1 MTAISDE
8 SPRVGI
14 ATWVGFCAMTFG
26 MFMAVLD
33 IQIVV
38 TSLPDIS
45 TALAIAP
52 DKMSWVQTAY
62 LIAEVIAI
70 PLTGLLTRALSL
82 RGLFVLALSVFTV
95 ASAGCA
101 ASSGFEILIVGR
113 VVQGFAGGVLI
124 PSVFSA
130 VFLLFPFRQQGAATT
145 LAGVMAVLAPTVGPL
160 VGGWITETYS
170 WHWLFLVNVLP
181 GIVAAILAHR
191 FLPREAG
198 EYSHVR
204 TIDTL
209 GLLLMAASLAALEI
223 GLKDAPKHGWG
234 SARVL
239 GLLALFV
246 TAGFAFVRRSLG
258 RRQPIVDLR
267 ALLDRNFAI
276 GCWLSF
282 TLGIGLYG
290 SVYLMPVFLGFVRE
304 HGALEIG
311 QIMLVTGLAQLVTAP
326 IAVELERRLDGR
338 LLMAGGFAL
347 FAAGLGLSAFQTW
360 ETDFD
365 EMLLPQILR
374 GSAIMFCLLPPTR
387 LALGRFAPERIA
399 DASGLFN
406 LMRNLGGAI
415 GLALIDT
422 VLFSRAPLHAEEIGQ
437 RLKAGDVSVAPL
449 VGLPPETVASAPTRV
464 IDAALIETVRPLV
477 ERAGLVGA
485 INDAWAMLALI
496 TALALLVLPF
506 VAVGSPRTRDERD
519 AVIPSAARDL

>member
-1 MTAISDE
+1 MTAE
-8 SPRVGI
+8 RAAG
-14 ATWVGFCAMTFG
+14 AGTWIGFSAMTLG

-38 TSLPDIS
+38 TSLPEIS
-45 TALAIAP
+45 EALSIEP
-52 DKMSWVQTAY
+52 DRMSWVQTAY

-70 PLTGLLTRALSL
+70 PLTGLLTRVLSL
-82 RGLFVLALSVFTV
+82 RRLFAGALTLFTV
-95 ASAGCA
+95 ASAACA
-101 ASSGFEILIVGR
+101 ASSGFETLIASR
-113 VVQGFAGGVLI
+113 IVQGFAGGVLI

-130 VFLLFPFRQQGAATT
+130 VFLLFPFRQQGIATT

-160 VGGWITETYS
+160 VGGWITQTWS
-170 WHWLFLVNVLP
+170 WHWLFLVNVAP
-181 GIVAAILAHR
+181 GIAAAAVAAA

-198 EYSHVR
+198 EYTHAR
-204 TIDTL
+204 TIDGF
-209 GLLLMAASLAALEI
+209 GLVLMALALAALEI
-223 GLKDAPKHGWG
+223 GLKDAPKHGWA
-234 SARVL
+234 SLRVL
-239 GLLALFV
+239 GLLALSLV
-246 TAGFAFVRRSLG
+246 AGFAFVRRSFG
-258 RRQPIVDLR
+258 RAQPIVDLG
-267 ALLDRNFAI
+267 ALADRNFAI

-290 SVYLMPVFLGFVRE
+290 SVYLMPVFLAFARE
-304 HGALEIG
+304 HGPLEIG
-311 QIMLVTGLAQLVTAP
+311 RIMLVTGAAQLATAP
-326 IAVELERRLDGR
+326 IAVALERRVDGR
-338 LLMAGGFAL
+338 LLMLGGFAL

-387 LALGRFAPERIA
+387 LALGHFPPDRVA

-422 VLFSRAPLHAEEIGQ
+422 VIWGRAPILAEEIGQ
-437 RLKAGDVSVAPL
+437 RLKRGDVSVSPL
-449 VGLPPETVASAPTRV
+449 VGIPPETVASAATRT

-485 INDAWAMLALI
+485 INEAWAMLAAI
-496 TALALLVLPF
+496 TALALLALPL
-506 VAVGSPRTRDERD
+506 VAPTRR
-519 AVIPSAARDL
+519 

>member
-1 MTAISDE
+1 MSAATDDRRA
-8 SPRVGI
+8 VGVRI
-14 ATWVGFCAMTFG
+14 WIGFCAMTLG

-62 LIAEVIAI
+62 LVAEVISI
-70 PLTGLLTRALSL
+70 PLTGLLTRVFSL
-82 RGLFVLALSVFTV
+82 RRLFVGALLLFTL

-101 ASSGFEILIVGR
+101 ASGGFEILIVAR

-130 VFLLFPFRQQGAATT
+130 VFLLFPFRQQGIATT

-160 VGGWITETYS
+160 VGGWITQTYS

-181 GIVAAILAHR
+181 GIAAAVVARR

-198 EYSHVR
+198 EYSHAR
-204 TIDTL
+204 TIDMP
-209 GLLLMAASLAALEI
+209 GLVLMALALAALEI
-223 GLKDAPKHGWG
+223 GLKDAPKHGWE
-234 SARVL
+234 SIHVL
-239 GLLALFV
+239 GLLAGSLL
-246 TAGFAFVRRSLG
+246 AGFLFVRRSLG
-258 RRQPIVDLR
+258 REQPIVDLG
-267 ALLDRNFAI
+267 ALADRNFAI

-290 SVYLMPVFLGFVRE
+290 SVYLMPVFLSFARE
-304 HGALEIG
+304 HGSLEVG
-311 QIMLVTGLAQLVTAP
+311 RIMLVTGVAQLIAAP
-326 IAVELERRLDGR
+326 IAVELERRVDGR
-338 LLMAGGFAL
+338 VLMAGGFAL
-347 FAAGLGLSAFQTW
+347 FAVGLGWSAFQTW

-365 EMLLPQILR
+365 EMLVPQILR

-387 LALGRFAPERIA
+387 LALGRFSPDRVA

-422 VLFSRAPLHAEEIGQ
+422 VMFGRAPILADQIGQ
-437 RLKAGDVSVAPL
+437 RLKQGDVSVAPL
-449 VGLPPETVASAPTRV
+449 VGIPPETVATAATRT

-477 ERAGLVGA
+477 ERAGLVSA
-485 INDAWAMLALI
+485 INEAWAMLAMI
-496 TALALLVLPF
+496 TALALLVLPL
-506 VAVGSPRTRDERD
+506 VVVPQTSKR
-519 AVIPSAARDL
+519 

>member
-1 MTAISDE
+1 MTTAPDHSR
-8 SPRVGI
+8 SAGPAV
-14 ATWVGFCAMTFG
+14 WVGFSAMTLG

-38 TSLPDIS
+38 TSLPEIRE
-45 TALAIAP
+45 ALAIAP
-52 DKMSWVQTAY
+52 DRMSWIQTAY

-70 PLTGLLTRALSL
+70 PLTGLLTRVLSL
-82 RGLFVLALSVFTV
+82 RRLFVVALALFTL
-95 ASAGCA
+95 ASAACA
-101 ASSGFEILIVGR
+101 ASGGFESLIVAR

-130 VFLLFPFRQQGAATT
+130 VFLLFPVRQQGIATT

-160 VGGWITETYS
+160 VGGWITQTYS

-181 GIVAAILAHR
+181 GIAAALVARR

-198 EYSHVR
+198 EYSHAR
-204 TIDTL
+204 TIDFA
-209 GLLLMAASLAALEI
+209 GLLLMAIALAALEI
-223 GLKDAPKHGWG
+223 GLKDAPKHGWA
-234 SARVL
+234 SVHVL
-239 GLLALFV
+239 GLFV
-246 TAGFAFVRRSLG
+246 LSVLTGIAFVHRSLRG
-258 RRQPIVDLR
+258 SQPVVDLS

-290 SVYLMPVFLGFVRE
+290 SVYLMPVFLGFARE
-304 HGALEIG
+304 HGPLEIG

-326 IAVELERRLDGR
+326 IAVELERRVDGR
-338 LLMAGGFAL
+338 ILMAGGFAL
-347 FAAGLGLSAFQTW
+347 FAAGLGWSAFQTW

-365 EMLLPQILR
+365 EMLVPQILR

-387 LALGRFAPERIA
+387 LALGRFAPDRVA

-422 VLFSRAPLHAEEIGQ
+422 VLFGRAPILAEQIGQ
-437 RLKAGDVSVAPL
+437 RLKQGDVSVAPL
-449 VGLPPETVASAPTRV
+449 VGIPAETVASAATRV
-464 IDAALIETVRPLV
+464 IDATVIETVRPLV
-477 ERAGLVGA
+477 ERAGLVSA
-485 INDAWAMLALI
+485 INEAWAMLAAI
-496 TALALLVLPF
+496 TALALLALPF
-506 VAVGSPRTRDERD
+506 VVTAPGRRWWQAPR
-519 AVIPSAARDL
+519 P

>member
-1 MTAISDE
+1 MTAE
-8 SPRVGI
+8 RAAG
-14 ATWVGFCAMTFG
+14 AGTWIGFSAMTLG

-38 TSLPDIS
+38 TSLPEIS
-45 TALAIAP
+45 EALSIEP
-52 DKMSWVQTAY
+52 DRMSWVQTAY

-70 PLTGLLTRALSL
+70 PLTGLLTRVLSL
-82 RGLFVLALSVFTV
+82 RRLFAGALTLFTV
-95 ASAGCA
+95 ASAACA
-101 ASSGFEILIVGR
+101 ASSGFETLIASR
-113 VVQGFAGGVLI
+113 IVQGFAGGVLI

-130 VFLLFPFRQQGAATT
+130 VFLLFPFRQQGIATT

-160 VGGWITETYS
+160 VGGWITQTWS
-170 WHWLFLVNVLP
+170 WHWLFLVNVAP
-181 GIVAAILAHR
+181 GIAAAAVAAA

-198 EYSHVR
+198 EYTHAR
-204 TIDTL
+204 TIDGL
-209 GLLLMAASLAALEI
+209 GLVLMALALAALEI
-223 GLKDAPKHGWG
+223 GLKDAPKHGWA
-234 SARVL
+234 SLRVL
-239 GLLALFV
+239 GLLALSLV
-246 TAGFAFVRRSLG
+246 AGFAFVRRSFG
-258 RRQPIVDLR
+258 RAQPIVDLG
-267 ALLDRNFAI
+267 ALADRNFAI

-290 SVYLMPVFLGFVRE
+290 SVYLMPVFLAFARE
-304 HGALEIG
+304 HGPLEIG
-311 QIMLVTGLAQLVTAP
+311 RIMLVSGAAQLATAP
-326 IAVELERRLDGR
+326 IAVALERRVDGR
-338 LLMAGGFAL
+338 LLMLGGFAL

-387 LALGRFAPERIA
+387 LALGHFPPDRVA

-422 VLFSRAPLHAEEIGQ
+422 VIWGRAPILAEEIGQ
-437 RLKAGDVSVAPL
+437 RLKRGDASVSPL
-449 VGLPPETVASAPTRV
+449 VGIPPETVASAATRT

-485 INDAWAMLALI
+485 INEAWAMLAAI
-496 TALALLVLPF
+496 TALALLALPL
-506 VAVGSPRTRDERD
+506 VAPTRR
-519 AVIPSAARDL
+519 